1 MSFTQFGFI
10 FNDRTPHFLFVKCAA
25 CGELLSKCHMWESEY
40 DFLRKLE
47 NHQLRVHS
55 NQGLRELEDY
65 KKAANDAD
73 FMGSTIGARVGR
85 GELKRSNTH
94 FVRREPVRKQCVAN
108 QQLEES
114 AYQDIL
120 VTEQLSQSRSDPA

>member
-1 MSFTQFGFI
+1 MNYPE
-10 FNDRTPHFLFVKCAA
+10 FNFEFSDRTPHFLFVKCTV
-25 CGELLSKCHMWESEY
+25 CGEILSKCHMWESEY

-55 NQGLRELEDY
+55 HHGLRELDDY

-94 FVRREPVRKQCVAN
+94 FVRREPVREQRVAN

-120 VTEQLSQSRSDPA
+120 VTEQLSQSQSNSA